1 MALMSIGKFAKQVG
15 LSQQHLRKLHE
26 DKVLIPDVISPGGTR
41 YYSDEQ
47 LNEYLNVK
55 PEEKNLP
62 VVLYARVSTK
72 SQYNDLDKQVENL
85 KQYAYSKGYNF
96 DIITDIGSGIN
107 YKKQGLK
114 DLIEKINNRE
124 ISKVVILYKDRL
136 VRFGFELIEHL
147 CELNDVELE
156 VIDNTTISKE
166 EELTD
171 DLVQIITLFAD
182 KLYGSRSEKTIKLI
196 NEVKNGNNQK
206 L

>member
-26 DKVLIPDVISPGGTR
+26 DKVLIPVVISPGGTR

-55 PEEKNLP
+55 PEEKSLP

-107 YKKQGLK
+107 YKKQGLR
-114 DLIEKINNRE
+114 DLIKRINNKE

-136 VRFGFELIEHL
+136 VRFGFDLIEYL